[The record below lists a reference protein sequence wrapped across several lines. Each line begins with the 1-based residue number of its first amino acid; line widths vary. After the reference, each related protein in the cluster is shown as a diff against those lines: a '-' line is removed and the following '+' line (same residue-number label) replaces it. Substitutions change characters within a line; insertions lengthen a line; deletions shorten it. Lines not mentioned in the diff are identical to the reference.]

1 MEFRVGSAP
10 ARSVGFS
17 HGNTTVFDAG
27 SEPPL
32 VSVCVFDFQEVAL
45 LYKQGNSPLVCSV
58 VSYPALK

>member
-10 ARSVGFS
+10 AQSVGFS

-32 VSVCVFDFQEVAL
+32 CVCVCVFDFQEVAL
-45 LYKQGNSPLVCSV
+45 LYK
-58 VSYPALK
+58 